1 MRLDWF
7 WVEDFKNLKDVTIDF
22 DEKHWVTVVIG
33 WNGTG
38 KSNVLEALATLFRDL
53 IMIHEFKGSRKP
65 TFRYKLVYECQGN
78 IVAIDADPKRK
89 RNSYKFSVR
98 DKNDTKQR
106 LLGFELLHDNC
117 DKAFNRGD
125 TISLTQFIKYQNK
138 YLPRNVFGYYSG
150 YAGRMEDIFQPYLEK
165 YDEQLR
171 SGKDPGFKRLFFAL
185 PIHSQFVL
193 LAFVL
198 KHEKMVKEF
207 LEKLLF
213 LDPVDGIESVLFV
226 LKKPGWANSKRQGG
240 DKRFW
245 SAKGVVQDFLAR
257 LYDIALAPVRITR
270 ETRITLWNKS
280 KLEFLYLFV
289 KDMEALRQLVGKREP
304 RSLFRDIESTFVSE
318 MIEEIRIKIR
328 LRDDKGKV
336 TFRELSE
343 GEQQLLTVL
352 GLLCFTADD
361 QSLFLLDEPDTHL
374 NPRWSADYLEYLKS
388 FVGSNKDGEEN
399 SHILLTTHNPLAIA
413 ELVKEQVQILKR
425 SESDLETTVHTP
437 AEDPQG
443 MGYSGIVTSDMFGL
457 DAALDKVTF
466 ELLEEKRSILASEK
480 QTAVQVQRLD
490 QINEQL
496 EGLGFRYETRDP
508 VYTEYL
514 RARYEYETSQI
525 SDSSPTKLTPEERK
539 EKAKKLVDR
548 ALKKSSEEV
557 QA

>member
-1 MRLDWF
+1 MRLDWL
-7 WVEDFKNLKDVTIDF
+7 WVEDFKNLKKVAIDF

-53 IMIHEFKGSRKP
+53 IMIHEFNGSRKP
-65 TFRYKLVYECQGN
+65 SFRYKLVYKCQN
-78 IVAIDADPKRK
+78 NLIAIDADPKRTQA
-89 RNSYKFSVR
+89 YLISVR
-98 DKNDTKQR
+98 DLAEQVQPT
-106 LLGFELLHDNC
+106 LLTGTSEDYFQSI
-117 DKAFNRGD
+117 FNQGK
-125 TISLTQFIKYQNK
+125 TLPLTQFIKKQEE

-165 YDEQLR
+165 YDKELR
-171 SGKDPGFKRLFFAL
+171 GGKDPGFKRLFFAL

-198 KHEKMVKEF
+198 KHEQMVKDF

-213 LDPVDGIESVLFV
+213 LDPVDGIESILFV
-226 LKKPGWANSKRQGG
+226 LRKPGWANSKRIGG
-240 DKRFW
+240 DERFW
-245 SAKGVVQDFLAR
+245 RAEGVVKDFLVR
-257 LYDIALAPVRITR
+257 LYDIALAPIRITR
-270 ETRITLWNKS
+270 EKQITLWNKS
-280 KLEFLYLFV
+280 RIEFLYLFV
-289 KDMEALRQLVGKREP
+289 KDMDALRTLVGEREP

-328 LRDDKGKV
+328 LRDNKGKV

-352 GLLCFTADD
+352 GLLCFTAED

-374 NPRWSADYLEYLKS
+374 NPRWSADYLEYLKK
-388 FVGSNKDGEEN
+388 FVGSNAEGEEN
-399 SHILLTTHNPLAIA
+399 SHVLLTTHNPLAIA

-425 SESDLETTVHTP
+425 SENELVTSVHTP
-437 AEDPQG
+437 ADDPRG

-480 QTAVQVQRLD
+480 QSQVQVQRLD

-514 RARYEYETSQI
+514 RARYEYETSQL
-525 SDSSPTKLTPEERK
+525 SESSRTHLTPEERK
-539 EKAKKLVDR
+539 EKAKKLVNR
-548 ALKKSSEEV
+548 ALKKSNEEA